1 MWKKKD
7 EQEQSLEYV
16 MGKFNNGDFTPGALS
31 RTPNSEEKIAKIY
44 NRYGKYLTEI
54 FREFYEV
61 DLTAEQLAGV
71 ITSIVKVSDN
81 VSVAAGYI
89 EEGAKKQKEEI
100 VLCNEIAESFAGEVE
115 SMSRRSASL
124 IESAKE
130 MGGVSDEG
138 KMAVSNLQ
146 SRQSD
151 SAKANQAISEE
162 IGVLLEK
169 VQKIDEIVH
178 SIEGIADQTNL
189 LSLNASIE
197 AARAGEA
204 GKGFAVVA
212 EEVRKLSEETTLAS
226 STITDSI
233 EGISE
238 EFSNLKEMIDESL
251 EVFQDSERAVGQVVS
266 SFDSINN
273 HVAGFIQKQED
284 FYKEVSVIRGEKEK
298 LIDSIENMSRIINQ
312 SLATTKEVSSL
323 MYTQDSK
330 CNILNSMSDSL
341 LESVSKINDMRN
353 EIRME
358 AFERK
363 FPRVGYIFD
372 IDDDFWTPTINE
384 AIDTAKAFNFKVE
397 FVAPKSRAKAASEIV
412 TAIKDFVQRGFS
424 ALVISPI
431 DSTEIVSALK
441 DARAKGL
448 KIFFISSK
456 VEGVSYETFIQTNS
470 TELGRFTAGVIDQ
483 MLNGK
488 GSVAIGI
495 WSDIKIASIESRG
508 TSLAEALEENT
519 SIRPHLID
527 IPSEPS
533 EAAIETYLED
543 IRKTDPETSIIF
555 TTNVNWGTALGEYA
569 ADHEIGMDIVTV
581 DFTSHIAEFIENGVV
596 RTAIAQRAFIWGNK
610 PLELLAD
617 LYKGKE
623 IPDYIDTGV
632 YEVDESNVGIYKNRI

>member
-16 MGKFNNGDFTPGALS
+16 IAKFNNGDFTPGALS
-31 RTPNSEEKIAKIY
+31 RTPNSEEKISKIY

-61 DLTAEQLAGV
+61 DLTADQLAGV
-71 ITSIVKVSDN
+71 ISSIVKVSDN
-81 VSVAAGYI
+81 VSTAAGYI
-89 EEGAKKQKEEI
+89 EEGAKRQREEI
-100 VLCNEIAESFAGEVE
+100 ALCHNIAESFAGEVE

-130 MGGVSDEG
+130 MGDVSDGG
-138 KMAVSNLQ
+138 KSAVSNLQ
-146 SRQSD
+146 GRQND
-151 SAKANQAISEE
+151 SARANQAISEE
-162 IGVLLEK
+162 ISVLLEK

-233 EGISE
+233 EGISG
-238 EFSNLKEMIDESL
+238 EFANLKAMIDESL
-251 EVFQDSERAVGQVVS
+251 EVFKDSEQAVGQVVS
-266 SFDSINN
+266 SFDSINS
-273 HVAGFIQKQED
+273 HVEGFIQKQED
-284 FYKEVSVIRGEKEK
+284 FYKEVSVIRREKER
-298 LIDSIENMSRIINQ
+298 LVDSIENIASIINQ

-330 CNILNSMSDSL
+330 CNVLNSMSDSL
-341 LESVSKINDMRN
+341 LGSVSKINDMKD

-358 AFERK
+358 VFERK
-363 FPRVGYIFD
+363 FPKVGYIFD

-384 AIDTAKAFNFKVE
+384 AMDTAKAYNYKVE
-397 FVAPKSRAKAASEIV
+397 FVAPKSRSRAASEIV

-431 DSTEIVSALK
+431 DSSEIVSALK

-448 KIFFISSK
+448 KIIFISSK
-456 VEGVSYETFIQTNS
+456 LEGVPYETFIQTNS
-470 TELGRFTAGVIDQ
+470 EALGRFTAGVIDQ

-508 TSLAEALEENT
+508 TSLAKALRETT
-519 SIRPHLID
+519 SIRANLID
-527 IPSEPS
+527 IPSEPT
-533 EAAIETYLED
+533 EQAIETYLAD
-543 IRKTDPETSIIF
+543 IRRVDPSTDIIF
-555 TTNVNWGTALGEYA
+555 TTNVNWGTALGEYV
-569 ADHEIGMDIVTV
+569 ADHDIGMDIVTV
-581 DFTSHIAEFIENGVV
+581 DFTSHIADFIESGYV

-623 IPDYIDTGV
+623 IPNYIDTGV
-632 YEVDESNVGIYKNRI
+632 YEVDAGNVGIYKNRI